1 LVKIKINEG
10 KRLRILI
17 IENEIYLAQSIA
29 TKLGERGHICEMS
42 TSTKD
47 AIKNTDYDVVLLSTN
62 INGQDFN
69 PVIETFKN
77 SIVILMVSY
86 ISNDTVSKP
95 LSAGAKD
102 YILKPFMIEELI
114 RKIDHYQD
122 YERIKK
128 RNEAYEKYLTHS
140 FENVTTEHN
149 HTSITL
155 PVFISSSFQK
165 YADAFAF
172 KHAQVKNKPIY
183 FINLQEPKAME
194 EITNASVNSIVY
206 IINFNILKKNEKK
219 LFLELIVDKQVIVT
233 SNDKIEDINFPIIEI
248 KSENSIFDKS
258 DILPIEDYVRFIVL
272 QYQHKYPDTELSKK
286 LGISRK
292 SLWEKR
298 KKYDIVKK
306 K

>member
-1 LVKIKINEG
+1 MK
-10 KRLRILI
+10 ILI

-29 TKLGERGHICEMS
+29 TKLGEQGHVCEMC

-47 AIKNTDYDVVLLSTN
+47 AIRSNNYDVVLLSTN
-62 INGQDFN
+62 INGQDFH
-69 PVIETFKN
+69 PVIDTFKN

-95 LSAGAKD
+95 LAAGAKD

-114 RKIDHYQD
+114 RKINHYQD
-122 YERIKK
+122 YEKLKK
-128 RNEAYEKYLTHS
+128 RTIAYEKYLTHTFS
-140 FENVTTEHN
+140 SVKHDKNFDNVE
-149 HTSITL
+149 L
-155 PVFISSSFQK
+155 PLFVSSSFQK

-172 KHAQVKNKPIY
+172 EYAQKLNLPIH
-183 FINLQEPKAME
+183 FLTLSDPKAMS
-194 EITNASVNSIVY
+194 EIDSLPQNSLIY
-206 IINFNILKKNEKK
+206 IIDYQMLKKGDKK
-219 LFLELIVDKQVIVT
+219 TFCNLITGKKVIIA
-233 SNDKIEDINFPIIEI
+233 SSDKIEDVEHPVMEI
-248 KSENSIFDKS
+248 KSESNVFDKGE
-258 DILPIEDYVRFIVL
+258 ILPIEDYVKFIVL
-272 QYQHKYPDTELSKK
+272 NYQDKYPDTELSKK

>member
-1 LVKIKINEG
+1 MK
-10 KRLRILI
+10 ILI

-29 TKLGERGHICEMS
+29 TKLGELGHVCEMC

-47 AIKNTDYDVVLLSTN
+47 AIKSNNYDVVLLSTN

-69 PVIETFKN
+69 PVIETFKS

-95 LSAGAKD
+95 LASGAKD

-114 RKIDHYQD
+114 RKINHYQD
-122 YERIKK
+122 YEKLK
-128 RNEAYEKYLTHS
+128 RRNVAYEKYLNHS
-140 FENVTTEHN
+140 FTNAMHDNSFAEI
-149 HTSITL
+149 SL
-155 PVFISSSFQK
+155 PLFISSSFQK

-172 KHAQVKNKPIY
+172 EYAQKEDIPIN
-183 FINLQEPKAME
+183 FLTLSDSKSLKEISNLPQ
-194 EITNASVNSIVY
+194 NSLIY
-206 IINFNILKKNEKK
+206 IIDYQVLKKGDKK
-219 LFLELIVDKQVIVT
+219 NFCELIAGRNVIISST
-233 SNDKIEDINFPIIEI
+233 DKIEDIEHPILEL
-248 KSENSIFDKS
+248 ENENNIFDKGE
-258 DILPIEDYVRFIVL
+258 ILPIEDYVKFIIL
-272 QYQHKYPDTELSKK
+272 NYQDKYPDTELSKK

-298 KKYDIVKK
+298 KKYDIIKK

>member
-1 LVKIKINEG
+1 MK
-10 KRLRILI
+10 ILI

-29 TKLGERGHICEMS
+29 TKLGQLGHTCEMC

-47 AIKNTDYDVVLLSTN
+47 AIKSTSYDVVLLSTN

-69 PVIETFKN
+69 PIIDYFKN

-122 YERIKK
+122 YERLKK
-128 RNEAYEKYLTHS
+128 RNEAYEKYLDHTFTS
-140 FENVTTEHN
+140 LSAEHN
-149 HTSITL
+149 YSKTEL
-155 PVFISSSFQK
+155 PLYISSSFQK

-172 KHAQVKNKPIY
+172 GYASNKNQAIH
-183 FINLQEPKAME
+183 FISLTDSKAMS
-194 EITNASVNSIVY
+194 EINSLPQNAIIY
-206 IINFNILKKNEKK
+206 IIDYQILKKSDRKS
-219 LFLELIVDKQVIVT
+219 FCDLISDKQAIVA
-233 SNDKIEDINFPIIEI
+233 SSDKVEDVLHPIIEI
-248 KSENSIFDKS
+248 KSENNIFEQG
-258 DILPIEDYVRFIVL
+258 DILPIEDYVKYIVIN
-272 QYQHKYPDTELSKK
+272 YQNKFPDTELSKK

-298 KKYDIVKK
+298 KKYDIIKK

>member
-1 LVKIKINEG
+1 MK
-10 KRLRILI
+10 ILI

-29 TKLGERGHICEMS
+29 TKLGELGHICEMC

-47 AIKNTDYDVVLLSTN
+47 AIKSNNYDVVLLSTN
-62 INGQDFN
+62 INGQDFL
-69 PVIETFKN
+69 PVIETFKK

-122 YERIKK
+122 YEKLK
-128 RNEAYEKYLTHS
+128 MRNEAYETYLDHIFSAVTH
-140 FENVTTEHN
+140 THN
-149 HTSITL
+149 HKEVEL
-155 PVFISSSFQK
+155 PVYVSSSFQK

-172 KHAQVKNKPIY
+172 EYADHVNKPIK
-183 FINLQEPKAME
+183 FISLSSPKAMNVIE
-194 EITNASVNSIVY
+194 SLTPNHVLYAIDFQS
-206 IINFNILKKNEKK
+206 LKKAEKK
-219 LFLELIVDKQVIVT
+219 SFCELIAGKNVIVSST
-233 SNDKIEDINFPIIEI
+233 ESIEDVQHKVINI
-248 KSENSIFDKS
+248 KSENNIFTQG
-258 DILPIEDYVRFIVL
+258 DILPIEDYVKFIVL
-272 QYQHKYPDTELSKK
+272 NYQHKFPDTELSKK

-292 SLWEKR
+292 SLWERR
-298 KKYDIVKK
+298 KKYDIIKK

>member
-1 LVKIKINEG
+1 MK
-10 KRLRILI
+10 ILI
-17 IENEIYLAQSIA
+17 IENEVYLAQSIA
-29 TKLGERGHICEMS
+29 TKLGELGHNCEMC

-47 AIKNTDYDVVLLSTN
+47 AIKGNNYDVVLLSTN

-69 PVIETFKN
+69 PVIETFKK

-95 LSAGAKD
+95 LAAGAKD

-122 YERIKK
+122 YERLKK
-128 RNEAYEKYLTHS
+128 RNKAYETYL
-140 FENVTTEHN
+140 N
-149 HTSITL
+149 HTFSSVSKEHKHEDIEL
-155 PVFISSSFQK
+155 PVYISSNFQK

-172 KHAQVKNKPIY
+172 EHAASKQLPIH
-183 FINLQEPKAME
+183 FVSLNDPKAMS
-194 EITNASVNSIVY
+194 EIEAATQNC
-206 IINFNILKKNEKK
+206 IIYVIDYQSLKKADRKT
-219 LFLELIVDKQVIVT
+219 FCDLISDKQVIVAST
-233 SNDKIEDINFPIIEI
+233 DNIDDVKFDIIDI
-248 KSENSIFDKS
+248 KSENNIFDQG
-258 DILPIEDYVRFIVL
+258 DILPIEDYVKFIVL
-272 QYQHKYPDTELSKK
+272 NYQHKFPDTELSKK

-298 KKYDIVKK
+298 KKYDIIKK

>member
-1 LVKIKINEG
+1 LK
-10 KRLRILI
+10 ILI

-29 TKLGERGHICEMS
+29 TKLGELGHICEMC

-47 AIKNTDYDVVLLSTN
+47 AIKSNNYDVVLLSTN

-69 PVIETFKN
+69 PVIETFKS

-95 LSAGAKD
+95 LAAGAKD

-122 YERIKK
+122 YEKLKK
-128 RNEAYEKYLTHS
+128 RNKAYETYL
-140 FENVTTEHN
+140 EHTFSAVSHVHKHN
-149 HTSITL
+149 EIEL
-155 PVFISSSFQK
+155 PIYISSSFQK

-172 KHAQVKNKPIY
+172 KHASTKNLPLH
-183 FINLQEPKAME
+183 FITLSDPKAMS
-194 EITNASVNSIVY
+194 EIEAISKNC
-206 IINFNILKKNEKK
+206 IIYAIDYQTLKKTDKK
-219 LFLELIVDKQVIVT
+219 AFCELISDRQIIVAST
-233 SNDKIEDINFPIIEI
+233 DNIDDVTHNIIDI
-248 KSENSIFDKS
+248 KSESNVFDQG
-258 DILPIEDYVRFIVL
+258 DILPIEDYVKFIVL
-272 QYQHKYPDTELSKK
+272 NYQYKFPDTELSKK

-298 KKYDIVKK
+298 KKYDIIKK

>member
-1 LVKIKINEG
+1 MK
-10 KRLRILI
+10 ILI
-17 IENEIYLAQSIA
+17 IENEVYLAQSIA
-29 TKLGERGHICEMS
+29 TKLGELGHTCEMC
-42 TSTKD
+42 TSTRD
-47 AIKNTDYDVVLLSTN
+47 AIKSNNYDVVLLSTN

-69 PVIETFKN
+69 PLIETFKN

-122 YERIKK
+122 YERLKK
-128 RNEAYEKYLTHS
+128 RNEAYEKYLA
-140 FENVTTEHN
+140 
-149 HTSITL
+149 HTFSDTKHEQNLDEIKL
-155 PVFISSSFQK
+155 PLFISSGFQK

-172 KHAQVKNKPIY
+172 EYAQKKNLPLH
-183 FINLQEPKAME
+183 FLSLSDPKTLG
-194 EITNASVNSIVY
+194 EIASLPQNSILY
-206 IINFNILKKNEKK
+206 IIDYQTLKKSDKER
-219 LFLELIVDKQVIVT
+219 FCELIKGKKAIIAG
-233 SNDKIEDINFPIIEI
+233 SEKIEDVAYPVLEI
-248 KSENSIFDKS
+248 KRESNVFDKNE
-258 DILPIEDYVRFIVL
+258 ILPIEDYVKYIVL
-272 QYQHKYPDTELSKK
+272 HYQDKYPDTELSKK

-298 KKYDIVKK
+298 KKYDIIKK

>member
-1 LVKIKINEG
+1 MK
-10 KRLRILI
+10 ILI

-29 TKLGERGHICEMS
+29 TKLGELGHNCEMC

-47 AIKNTDYDVVLLSTN
+47 AIKSNNYDVVLLSTN

-69 PVIETFKN
+69 PVIETFKS
-77 SIVILMVSY
+77 SIIILMVSY

-95 LSAGAKD
+95 LAAGAKD

-114 RKIDHYQD
+114 RTINHYQD
-122 YERIKK
+122 YEKLKK
-128 RNEAYEKYLTHS
+128 RNEAYEKYLNHS
-140 FENVTTEHN
+140 FLSIADDYDHENME
-149 HTSITL
+149 L

-172 KHAQVKNKPIY
+172 NHAYKKDLPIH
-183 FINLQEPKAME
+183 FITLSDPKAMN
-194 EITNASVNSIVY
+194 EISSLPQNSIIYVIDY
-206 IINFNILKKNEKK
+206 HLLKKAEKK
-219 LFLELIVDKQVIVT
+219 VFAELIEGKQVIVS
-233 SNDKIEDINFPIIEI
+233 SNDKIEDVEYNIIEI
-248 KSENSIFDKS
+248 KSDSNIFDKGE
-258 DILPIEDYVRFIVL
+258 ILSIEDYVKFIVL
-272 QYQHKYPDTELSKK
+272 NYQQKFPDTELSKK

-298 KKYDIVKK
+298 KKYDIIKK

>member
-1 LVKIKINEG
+1 MK
-10 KRLRILI
+10 ILI

-29 TKLGERGHICEMS
+29 TKLGELGHICEMC
-42 TSTKD
+42 TSTRD
-47 AIKNTDYDVVLLSTN
+47 AIKSTNYDVVLLSTN

-69 PVIETFKN
+69 PVIDTFKN
-77 SIVILMVSY
+77 SIIILMVSY

-122 YERIKK
+122 YEKLKK

-140 FENVTTEHN
+140 FSTVSSEHN
-149 HTSITL
+149 HDEIEL
-155 PVFISSSFQK
+155 PVFISSNFQK

-172 KHAQVKNKPIY
+172 NYAYKKNLPIH
-183 FINLQEPKAME
+183 FITLTDSKALS
-194 EITNASVNSIVY
+194 EISSLPQNSIIY
-206 IINFNILKKNEKK
+206 IIDFQTLKKSERKT
-219 LFLELIVDKQVIVT
+219 FCEVIADKQA
-233 SNDKIEDINFPIIEI
+233 IIASSDQVDDVAHRVLEI
-248 KSENSIFDKS
+248 KSENNIFDQG
-258 DILPIEDYVRFIVL
+258 DILPIEDYVKFIVL
-272 QYQHKYPDTELSKK
+272 TYQDKFPDTELSKK

-298 KKYDIVKK
+298 KKYDIIKK

>member
-1 LVKIKINEG
+1 MK
-10 KRLRILI
+10 ILI

-29 TKLGERGHICEMS
+29 TKLGELGHICEMC

-47 AIKNTDYDVVLLSTN
+47 AIKSNAYDVVLLSTN

-69 PVIETFKN
+69 PVIETFRR

-95 LSAGAKD
+95 LAAGAKD

-122 YERIKK
+122 YERLKR
-128 RNEAYEKYLTHS
+128 RNEAYEKYLEHTFSTAKHEKNV
-140 FENVTTEHN
+140 ENIE
-149 HTSITL
+149 L
-155 PVFISSSFQK
+155 PIFISTSFQK

-172 KHAQVKNKPIY
+172 EYAHKANLPIH
-183 FINLQEPKAME
+183 FISLSDPKSVA
-194 EITNASVNSIVY
+194 EIETLPQNSVLY
-206 IINFNILKKNEKK
+206 IINYQLLKKSDKK
-219 LFLELIVDKQVIVT
+219 SFCDLIADKNAII
-233 SNDKIEDINFPIIEI
+233 SSCDKIEDVSYPVIEI
-248 KSENSIFDKS
+248 KTENNVFDKS
-258 DILPIEDYVRFIVL
+258 EILPIEDYVKFIVL
-272 QYQHKYPDTELSKK
+272 NYQDKYPDTELSKK

-298 KKYDIVKK
+298 KKYDITKK

>member
-1 LVKIKINEG
+1 MK
-10 KRLRILI
+10 ILI

-29 TKLGERGHICEMS
+29 TKLGDLGHTCEMC
-42 TSTKD
+42 TSTRD
-47 AIKNTDYDVVLLSTN
+47 AIGSNNYDVVLLSTN

-69 PVIETFKN
+69 PLIETFKN

-102 YILKPFMIEELI
+102 YILKPFMIEELV

-122 YERIKK
+122 YEKLKK
-128 RNEAYEKYLTHS
+128 RNEAYEKYLA
-140 FENVTTEHN
+140 
-149 HTSITL
+149 HTFSDAKHEQNLDDVEL
-155 PVFISSSFQK
+155 PIFVSSNFQK

-172 KHAQVKNKPIY
+172 EYAQKKNLPIH
-183 FINLQEPKAME
+183 FLSLSNSKTLN
-194 EITNASVNSIVY
+194 EIDSLPQNSIIY
-206 IINFNILKKNEKK
+206 IIDYQLLKKTDKK
-219 LFLELIVDKQVIVT
+219 RFCDLIAGKKAIIA
-233 SNDKIEDINFPIIEI
+233 SSDKIEDVSYPVIEI
-248 KSENSIFDKS
+248 KSESNVFDKGE
-258 DILPIEDYVRFIVL
+258 ILPIEDYVKFIVL
-272 QYQHKYPDTELSKK
+272 NYQDKYPDTELSKK

-298 KKYDIVKK
+298 KKYDIIKK

>member
-1 LVKIKINEG
+1 MK
-10 KRLRILI
+10 ILI

-29 TKLGERGHICEMS
+29 TKLGELGHICEMC

-47 AIKNTDYDVVLLSTN
+47 AIKSHNYDVVLLSTN

-69 PVIETFKN
+69 PVIETFKR

-122 YERIKK
+122 YEKLKK
-128 RNEAYEKYLTHS
+128 RNEAYEKYLAHNFMS
-140 FENVTTEHN
+140 AKHEQSLNVE
-149 HTSITL
+149 L
-155 PVFISSSFQK
+155 PVFVSSGFQK
-165 YADAFAF
+165 YADSFAF
-172 KHAQVKNKPIY
+172 EYAQKENLPIH
-183 FINLQEPKAME
+183 FLTLNDAKAMST
-194 EITNASVNSIVY
+194 IDSLPQNCVIY
-206 IINFNILKKNEKK
+206 IIDYQVLKKSDKK
-219 LFLELIVDKQVIVT
+219 IFCDLIAGKNAIIAST
-233 SNDKIEDINFPIIEI
+233 EKIEDVNYPIIEI
-248 KSENSIFDKS
+248 KSENNVFDKS
-258 DILPIEDYVRFIVL
+258 EILPIEDYVKFIVL
-272 QYQHKYPDTELSKK
+272 NYQDKYPDTELSKK

-298 KKYDIVKK
+298 KKYDIIKK

>member
-1 LVKIKINEG
+1 MK
-10 KRLRILI
+10 ILI
-17 IENEIYLAQSIA
+17 IENEVYLAQSIA
-29 TKLGERGHICEMS
+29 TKLGELGHSCELC

-47 AIKNTDYDVVLLSTN
+47 AIKSNNYDVVLLSTN

-69 PVIETFKN
+69 PVIETFKK

-114 RKIDHYQD
+114 RKINHYQD
-122 YERIKK
+122 YEKLKK
-128 RNEAYEKYLTHS
+128 RNEAYERYLNHS
-140 FENVTTEHN
+140 FSSVTHEHN
-149 HTSITL
+149 HNSIEL
-155 PVFISSSFQK
+155 PIYISSSFQK

-172 KHAQVKNKPIY
+172 KHAYEKNLPIH
-183 FINLQEPKAME
+183 FITLSDSKAIN
-194 EITNASVNSIVY
+194 EINSLPQNCIIY
-206 IINFNILKKNEKK
+206 IIDYHLLKKTEKK
-219 LFLELIVDKQVIVT
+219 SFCELIAGKQAIIAST
-233 SNDKIEDINFPIIEI
+233 EKIEDVEHEVLEI
-248 KSENSIFDKS
+248 KSDNNIFDKG
-258 DILPIEDYVRFIVL
+258 DILSIEDYVKFIVL
-272 QYQHKYPDTELSKK
+272 NYQSKFPDTELSKK

-298 KKYDIVKK
+298 KKYDIIKK

>member
-1 LVKIKINEG
+1 MK
-10 KRLRILI
+10 ILI

-29 TKLGERGHICEMS
+29 TKLGELGHICEMC

-47 AIKNTDYDVVLLSTN
+47 AIKSNNYDVVLLSTN

-69 PVIETFKN
+69 PVIETFKR

-122 YERIKK
+122 YEKLKK
-128 RNEAYEKYLTHS
+128 RSDAYEKYLAYNFLSAKH
-140 FENVTTEHN
+140 EQNLNVE
-149 HTSITL
+149 L
-155 PVFISSSFQK
+155 PLFISSSFQK
-165 YADAFAF
+165 YADSFAF
-172 KHAQVKNKPIY
+172 EYAQKENLPIH
-183 FINLQEPKAME
+183 FLTLNDPKALSA
-194 EITNASVNSIVY
+194 IDSLPQNCVIY
-206 IINFNILKKNEKK
+206 IIDFQVLKKSERKMLCDLVAGKNAIIASTEKIDD
-219 LFLELIVDKQVIVT
+219 ET
-233 SNDKIEDINFPIIEI
+233 FPLIEI
-248 KSENSIFDKS
+248 KSENNVFDKS
-258 DILPIEDYVRFIVL
+258 EILPIEDYVKFIVIN
-272 QYQHKYPDTELSKK
+272 YQDKYPDTELSKK

-298 KKYDIVKK
+298 KKYDIIKK